1 MASEADAWLRTAL
14 EHLEFAE
21 WILSTNNP
29 HRGVAAALYS
39 ALAAEAA
46 TSALV
51 IHSGLVPSRTH
62 RNYFVV
68 DRLDLPE
75 EFKASCI
82 RLLRKC
88 EPIIKELT
96 RCPRSSPSG
105 DEYSTPRTAISVGQ
119 AGELLQGA
127 KAVTRFAGK
136 QLRG

>member
-14 EHLEFAE
+14 EHLEFAD
-21 WILSTNNP
+21 WILSTAHP

-46 TSALV
+46 TSALI

-62 RNYFVV
+62 RNYFVI
-68 DRLDLPE
+68 DKLDLPE
-75 EFKASCI
+75 EFKAPCI
-82 RLLRKC
+82 RRLRKC
-88 EPIIKELT
+88 EPIIKVLT
-96 RCPRSSPSG
+96 RYPRSSPSG
-105 DEYSTPRTAISVGQ
+105 GEYSTPRGILSVDR

-127 KAVTRFAGK
+127 KTVIHFARK